1 MISHYGSHLPV
12 CGGTSSAA
20 GRQRGCWESTRTA
33 PGRAGGRTA
42 ARGRRPQPPR
52 QEASREPT
60 PTAKR
65 CAHAGTNASP
75 APCRGLSASPH
86 PTGRRISHALL
97 LFFRGR
103 AEHGVFPDAA
113 RKAQGPAAAL
123 PARDPH
129 PRAARPALSWV
140 CRTHHPSPT
149 LSVCPSC
156 RSLITL
162 KCINQTG
169 TQANHPWKS

>member
-1 MISHYGSHLPV
+1 MAVTRPCAGVHPARPADSV
-12 CGGTSSAA
+12 AA
-20 GRQRGCWESTRTA
+20 GRA
-33 PGRAGGRTA
+33 PARLLGVQGAVPLPAGGGRSP
-42 ARGRRPQPPR
+42 RGRRRPGTRHRQQKVCTRGRKRFSHSVQRAQRQPSPD
-52 QEASREPT
+52 REEDL
-60 PTAKR
+60 AR
-65 CAHAGTNASP
+65 S
-75 APCRGLSASPH
+75 AP
-86 PTGRRISHALL
+86 LL
-97 LFFRGR
+97 QR
-103 AEHGVFPDAA
+103 AEHSVFPGAA

-129 PRAARPALSWV
+129 PRAARTALSWV